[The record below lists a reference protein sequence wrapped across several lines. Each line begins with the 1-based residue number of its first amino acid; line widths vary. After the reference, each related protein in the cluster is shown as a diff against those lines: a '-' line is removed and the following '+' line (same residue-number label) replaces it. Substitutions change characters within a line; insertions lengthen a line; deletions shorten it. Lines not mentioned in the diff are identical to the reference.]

1 VDFAEVLREHWP
13 RYVKEA
19 SGPIPS
25 RAWAA
30 VEAVLSCRTA
40 RRGGHLYHCAEC
52 RRPHYVY
59 HSCNHRACPRCGARE
74 QAEWARRQQ
83 ARLLPVP
90 YYLLTLTVPEE
101 MRGVFLHF
109 PQELYPAFFAAVSD
123 ALKALCARSK
133 FLGGNIGFIAI
144 LHTWTRRMLFHPHIH
159 VLVPAVGLAPSGC
172 ELKHPRN
179 EEYFLPEK
187 ALAQATRKAINEAL
201 TKDHPEILARIEPA
215 AWQKPWVVQVQ
226 GAGRGRTALRYLAAY
241 VKKSA
246 FSEGRL
252 LGYEPSGR
260 IVLSYRNS
268 ADGKLKSEALDPLEL
283 IRRWLLHVLPE
294 GLVRVRHYGWL
305 SPAAHMAFL
314 RVRFLLGLGP
324 SRIPPLCKSEAPRC
338 PFCNGPLSQIA
349 RIAPQ
354 RGPPLSQAI
363 LKAPA

>member
-1 VDFAEVLREHWP
+1 
-13 RYVKEA
+13 
-19 SGPIPS
+19 
-25 RAWAA
+25 
-30 VEAVLSCRTA
+30 
-40 RRGGHLYHCAEC
+40 
-52 RRPHYVY
+52 
-59 HSCNHRACPRCGARE
+59 
-74 QAEWARRQQ
+74 
-83 ARLLPVP
+83 
-90 YYLLTLTVPEE
+90 
-101 MRGVFLHF
+101 M
-109 PQELYPAFFAAVSD
+109 
-123 ALKALCARSK
+123 
-133 FLGGNIGFIAI
+133 
-144 LHTWTRRMLFHPHIH
+144 
-159 VLVPAVGLAPSGC
+159 
-172 ELKHPRN
+172 
-179 EEYFLPEK
+179 
-187 ALAQATRKAINEAL
+187 
-201 TKDHPEILARIEPA
+201 
-215 AWQKPWVVQVQ
+215 Q

-354 RGPPLSQAI
+354 RGPPFSQAI
-363 LKAPA
+363 LKAAA